1 MARLKV
7 RVSCLQLAFYEILI
21 GGKRALGKKL
31 KLKRRNGYTSASGD
45 SGRWFR
51 RPQRRAKAQARPGRR
66 NIDRS
71 LQLPLISAAALS
83 GCHGIA
89 LACEY
94 HRTVAPSAEAQQKH
108 HGASRRSCRYRSRQP

>member
-21 GGKRALGKKL
+21 GGKRPLGKKL
-31 KLKRRNGYTSASGD
+31 NLKGRNGYTSASGD
-45 SGRWFR
+45 SGRWLR
-51 RPQRRAKAQARPGRR
+51 GPQRRAKAQALPGRR
-66 NIDRS
+66 HIDRS

-83 GCHGIA
+83 GCYGIA

-94 HRTVAPSAEAQQKH
+94 QRAVAPSPEAQQEH
-108 HGASRRSCRYRSRQP
+108 HGASRRSC